1 MKNPE
6 EFAVLVVML
15 SVVAIYFYFIGRLS
29 VSYKNNREIKLMTD
43 KVNYTLEKYSNKA
56 PKQKELSLLQ
66 YESQCVRN
74 HIDSLVNDILNKRY
88 NIDLINIQIEQEEE
102 RIRIAKAK
110 LMIINTEI
118 MQRK

>member
-1 MKNPE
+1 MITPE
-6 EFAVLVVML
+6 EFAGLVFIL
-15 SVVAIYFYFIGRLS
+15 SISAIFYSIGRLS

-43 KVNYTLEKYSNKA
+43 KVNYTLEKYSDKNTK
-56 PKQKELSLLQ
+56 KKELSSLQ
-66 YESQCVRN
+66 YESQCVKN

-118 MQRK
+118 TQRK

>member
-1 MKNPE
+1 MITPE
-6 EFAVLVVML
+6 EFAGLVFIL
-15 SVVAIYFYFIGRLS
+15 SISAIFYSIGRLS

-43 KVNYTLEKYSNKA
+43 KVNYTLEKYSDKTQ
-56 PKQKELSLLQ
+56 KKKELSSLQ
-66 YESQCVRN
+66 YESQCVKN

-118 MQRK
+118 TQRK